1 MTSLIFFTVAVQ
13 MSNLANGP
21 LVWLA
26 TLTIVKMICNLIWI
40 SPNTLNLLP
49 NSKSKG
55 LRYSCARCFLIVQY
69 HCKWATM
76 DVVSE
81 DVKTSKESLSSS
93 SSSSTLSSEEH
104 QNNYR
109 GCKCVNSFLLGFFI
123 FGVKYSSGF
132 FLNKLYE
139 FWSFCLKIKCLFL

>member
-40 SPNTLNLLP
+40 SPNTLNLLS

-93 SSSSTLSSEEH
+93 SSSTLSSEEH

-123 FGVKYSSGF
+123 FGVKYSSG
-132 FLNKLYE
+132 
-139 FWSFCLKIKCLFL
+139 SFCLKIKCLFL

>member
-1 MTSLIFFTVAVQ
+1 MLDVFSLFSI
-13 MSNLANGP
+13 
-21 LVWLA
+21 
-26 TLTIVKMICNLIWI
+26 
-40 SPNTLNLLP
+40 
-49 NSKSKG
+49 
-55 LRYSCARCFLIVQY
+55 
-69 HCKWATM
+69 TM

-81 DVKTSKESLSSS
+81 DVKTNKESLSS

-132 FLNKLYE
+132 FK
-139 FWSFCLKIKCLFL
+139 KQII